1 MTKIDWSKYHNFTAA
16 EFSCSHCGANE
27 INESLLN
34 KLQLLRNKYGKPM
47 KITSGYRCPKH
58 PIEAK
63 KAAPGAHSTGLACDI
78 GVSGSEAHQ
87 ILLLAMELGFT
98 GIGVQQKGT
107 GRFIHVDLTVGQNR
121 PTVWSY

>member
-1 MTKIDWSKYHNFTAA
+1 MDWKKYPNFTAA
-16 EFSCSHCGANE
+16 EFACSHCGANE
-27 INESLLN
+27 VKESLLE
-34 KLQLLRNKYGKPM
+34 KLQVLRTKYGKPM

-63 KAAPGAHSTGLACDI
+63 KTEPGAHASGLACDV
-78 GVSGSEAHQ
+78 GVTGADAHE
-87 ILLLAMELGFT
+87 ILKLALELGFT

-107 GRFIHVDLTVGQNR
+107 GRFIHLDLMTSPNR

>member
-1 MTKIDWSKYHNFTAA
+1 MDWKKYPNFTAA
-16 EFSCSHCGANE
+16 EFACSHCGANE
-27 INESLLN
+27 VKESLLE
-34 KLQLLRNKYGKPM
+34 KLQVLRTKYGKPM

-63 KAAPGAHSTGLACDI
+63 KTAPGAHASGLACDV
-78 GVSGSEAHQ
+78 GVTGGEAHE
-87 ILLLAMELGFT
+87 ILKLAFELGFT

-107 GRFIHVDLTVGQNR
+107 GRFIHLDLMTSPNR